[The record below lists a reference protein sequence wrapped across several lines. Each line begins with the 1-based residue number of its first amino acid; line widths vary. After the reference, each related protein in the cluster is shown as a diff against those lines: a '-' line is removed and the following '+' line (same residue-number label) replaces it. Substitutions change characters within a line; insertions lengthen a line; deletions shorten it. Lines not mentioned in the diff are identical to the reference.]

1 MRSWIGSSLKHK
13 LSVLIVI
20 AVMLP
25 LIFLGIFAYHISS
38 KLSEE
43 KAKMSGM
50 NILHQLQVYLDYMI
64 TDAENMSLFIIGDE
78 GIQRY
83 LQNPVQLARE
93 QMSVINLLMNSTFSK
108 NYIANIV
115 VDPLLYDKPIIEY
128 MSILDTDLV
137 VQELAPGAAK
147 WWSPASQSR
156 TSLGTQKIIALVR
169 PIRSVDKF
177 KDIGSLQI
185 HLDQEVISKHLGR
198 SELDGG
204 GYVILVDENDRILA
218 GPDHLQSGM
227 LISEAFPDLEPL
239 HGRSGFRNAGVGRD
253 KNTVLYQK
261 LSKTDWK
268 LVGVIPFQ
276 AYSAQNRY
284 FLTLTA
290 IAVLVATLF
299 VVGVVF
305 FLIRTVTKPL
315 TEVSD
320 ILKRARPDAPIP
332 TLPVS
337 SLDEV
342 GQLILSY
349 NKMTSRVQKLT
360 EQVARNEALK
370 KEADI
375 QALQAQ
381 INPHFLYNTLSS
393 VHWMALMDKKQKIAK
408 MVGALSDFL
417 RFSLNKGQE
426 FCSVSQEIAHVRNY
440 TEIQSIRYP
449 DRFRVEIYM
458 DEEIS
463 DQMMLKLL
471 LQPLIENAMLHGI
484 LKREGEGMIEIRAEL
499 AGEEIRFVVTDTGV
513 GIPEQKLSELQD
525 MLAGREVADFQVM
538 SKEGSY
544 GLLNVHSRLKLHY
557 GSEAGLSIESTP
569 DVGTM
574 VSFTIHRREGGNDES
589 NDRR

>member
-1 MRSWIGSSLKHK
+1 MKSWIGSSLKHK

-25 LIFLGIFAYHISS
+25 VIFLGIFAYQISS
-38 KLSEE
+38 RLSEE

-115 VDPLLYDKPIIEY
+115 VEPSLYDKPIIEY
-128 MSILDTDLV
+128 MSILHTDLIA
-137 VQELAPGAAK
+137 QEPPPGKAK
-147 WWSPASQSR
+147 WWSPVSRSQ

-177 KDIGSLQI
+177 KDIGKLQI

-198 SELDGG
+198 SELDGN
-204 GYVILVDENDRILA
+204 GYVLLLDENDRILA
-218 GPDHLQSGM
+218 GPDHLQPGM
-227 LISEAFPDLEPL
+227 FISEAFPDLQPL
-239 HGRSGFRNAGVGRD
+239 QGKSGFLNAGTGKD
-253 KNTVLYQK
+253 KNTIVYYN

-276 AYSAQNRY
+276 AYSSENRY

-315 TEVSD
+315 TEVSN
-320 ILKRARPDAPIP
+320 ILKRSRPDAPIP
-332 TLPVS
+332 TLPVA

-349 NKMTSRVQKLT
+349 NKMTSRVQQLT

-393 VHWMALMDKKQKIAK
+393 VHWMALMDKKQKIAD

-426 FCSVSQEIAHVRNY
+426 FCTVSQEIAHVRNY

-449 DRFRVEIYM
+449 GRFHVEIYA
-458 DEEIS
+458 DEEINE
-463 DQMMLKLL
+463 QMMLKLL

-484 LKREGEGMIEIRAEL
+484 LRREGEGVIEIRAEL
-499 AGEEIRFVVTDTGV
+499 AGEEMWFSVTDNGV
-513 GIPEQKLSELQD
+513 GIPEQKLCELQD
-525 MLAGREVADFQVM
+525 ILAGREVPDIRTV

-557 GSEAGLSIESTP
+557 GEQSGLTIESTQG
-569 DVGTM
+569 VGTM
-574 VSFTIHRREGGNDES
+574 VSFSISQREEGEQL
-589 NDRR
+589 